1 MFVEIDT
8 LEKAK
13 PLSEAGLLWFM
24 FPKCYKYQTQPEP
37 DQHGYWTD
45 AFVGRDRRLW
55 DQERAD
61 GCRYYILLEE

>member
-13 PLSEAGLLWFM
+13 PLSEAGLLWYR
-24 FPKCYKYQTQPEP
+24 FPLIEYTDDYLVDTP
-37 DQHGYWTD
+37 GYWTHYE
-45 AFVGRDRRLW
+45 DRNQTLW
-55 DQERAD
+55 DKERAG

>member
-13 PLSEAGLLWFM
+13 PLSEAGLLWYRY
-24 FPKCYKYQTQPEP
+24 PLIEYTDDYLVDTP
-37 DQHGYWTD
+37 GYWTD

>member
-24 FPKCYKYQTQPEP
+24 FPKHYKSQMQPEP
-37 DQHGYWTD
+37 DQRGYWTD
-45 AFVGRDRRLW
+45 YEDRDQTLW
-55 DQERAD
+55 DKERAD
-61 GCRYYILLEE
+61 GCRYYLLLEE